1 MPKAFLTPKSPNENG
16 EGVIRFSKIRSINL
30 AGVASKN
37 HFGALTNSR
46 QYRFQRGGF
55 KVLRFVDYHYL
66 SVQGSSAQECHRF
79 E

>member
-46 QYRFQRGGF
+46 QDRFERGGF
-55 KVLRFVDYHYL
+55 KVLRFVDNHNL
-66 SVQGSSAQECHRF
+66 SVQRPSTQECHRF
-79 E
+79 K